1 MTTPFS
7 MDSFRLDDQV
17 AVITGGAGIYGSGFA
32 AALATAGATVVITSR
47 TAAVAESAAAA
58 LVAKGGNAVGLPLDQ
73 ADPESIDSFAA
84 TLLDRFGRVDVLI
97 NNAVHRAGGGLFDTT
112 AEDWDATSA
121 VNSRGLFLLTRA
133 VAAIMVEQRS
143 GSIINIGSIYGMV
156 SPDFTLYE
164 GTPVD
169 PVAFYSYDKGGMIGF
184 TRYLA
189 GELGPYDIR
198 VNCLCPG
205 GYNPSGEPSDF
216 DTAYAARTPLRRM
229 ATGHDASGACVFLA
243 SPAAAYVT
251 GAVIPVDGGWTSR

>member
-1 MTTPFS
+1 MTSFS
-7 MDSFRLDDQV
+7 MDAFRLDDQV
-17 AVITGGAGIYGSGFA
+17 VVVTGGAGIYGSGFC
-32 AALATAGATVVITSR
+32 AALAAAGATVVITSR
-47 TAAVAESAAAA
+47 RQETAEEAARAITTT
-58 LVAKGGNAVGLPLDQ
+58 GGRASGLALDQ
-73 ADPESIDSFAA
+73 ADPESVSTFAA
-84 TLLDRFGRVDVLI
+84 TLRDRWGRVDVLV

-121 VNSRGLFLLTRA
+121 VNSRGLFLISQS

-164 GTPVD
+164 GTPVN

-184 TRYLA
+184 TRFLA
-189 GELGPYDIR
+189 GELGPYGIR

-205 GYNPSGEPSDF
+205 GYNPTGEPSAF
-216 DTAYAARTPLRRM
+216 DTAYAARTPLQRM